1 MFRILVINPGS
12 TSTKMAIFEDENMVK
27 MENIAHTP
35 EEIGRYQKIV
45 DQLEF
50 RESLIRRFVE
60 DSGYSL
66 FSFSAFVGRGGLVDP
81 VPGGVYIVDDLMVET
96 LKSGKTVNTLRI

>member
-66 FSFSAFVGRGGLVDP
+66 FPSRLSLVVVGLWIPFQGEFTSST
-81 VPGGVYIVDDLMVET
+81 I
-96 LKSGKTVNTLRI
+96 